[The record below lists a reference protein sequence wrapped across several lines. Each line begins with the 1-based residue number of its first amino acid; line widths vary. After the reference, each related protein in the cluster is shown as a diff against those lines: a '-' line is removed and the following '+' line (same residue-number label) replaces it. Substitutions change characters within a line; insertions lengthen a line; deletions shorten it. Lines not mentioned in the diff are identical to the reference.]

1 MTTVVLWAEELD
13 NAANFYAALLGAE
26 ISDQSVDFVRIS
38 SDQNQI
44 LLHAVPHEYREGV
57 SVPPVVREE
66 AVLKPV
72 YQVQSIAAARD
83 AVADMAG
90 KVLSADR
97 EQSFGATRYC
107 DGFDPEGN
115 VFQLAQG

>member
-1 MTTVVLWAEELD
+1 MTTVVLWAEDLD
-13 NAANFYAALLGAE
+13 NASNFYAALLGAE
-26 ISDQSVDFVRIS
+26 ISDQSADFVRIS

-44 LLHAVPHEYREGV
+44 LLHAVPEDYREGV
-57 SVPPVVREE
+57 SVPPVVRED

-72 YQVQSIAAARD
+72 YQVLSIATARD

-90 KVLSADR
+90 KVLSVDR
-97 EQSFGATRYC
+97 EQSYSATRYC

-115 VFQLAQG
+115 VFQLAEG